1 MYYYAFVNEK
11 MNFYWLKFSFLLI
24 LSSLQNLKI
33 TYLKLS
39 YLILTTKNYSFIWIN
54 SSYSYQNLG

>member
-39 YLILTTKNYSFIWIN
+39 YLILTTKKLFIHLN
-54 SSYSYQNLG
+54 K